1 MSGKVPIQGVS
12 HVSIYVSDMDRS
24 LHFYRDVFGFEP
36 IFDDKIEGAGLS
48 AIAGVPDT
56 HGRALG
62 GRIGELRVELLELS
76 NVPRQPRP
84 PGLGLAVLSMHV
96 PNADAAYQ
104 SVLALGY
111 RCRSAPVDVL
121 GTRMFFALDPDGQ
134 GIEMVEYP
142 KGCAAWG
149 GMYR

>member
-1 MSGKVPIQGVS
+1 MAGAVPIEGVS
-12 HVSIYVSDMDRS
+12 HVSIYVSEMERS
-24 LHFYRDVFGFEP
+24 LRFYRDVFGFETL
-36 IFDDKIEGAGLS
+36 FDDEIGGEGLS

-56 HGRALG
+56 RGRAVG

-76 NVPRQPRP
+76 NVPRKARA
-84 PGLGLAVLSMHV
+84 PGLGLAVLSLRV
-96 PNADAAYQ
+96 ASADAAYQ
-104 SVLALGY
+104 AVLALGH

-142 KGCAAWG
+142 PGSPAWG
-149 GMYR
+149 GIYR